1 MTAMANHHSNLIF
14 HRNIKC
20 KRAIFHSKLLA
31 RLPGGPFPRNGSLD
45 GLDGPSCASFQLLPA
60 ASSCFQLLPAASS
73 CFQACWSR
81 NCQRG
86 LTNRTRHW
94 GNLGSVV
101 NWEVASTKGSVIS
114 SMAGCIPFCLFF
126 CFGRCG

>member
-60 ASSCFQLLPAASS
+60 ASSCFQLLPAAS
-73 CFQACWSR
+73 R
-81 NCQRG
+81 LVG
-86 LTNRTRHW
+86 LEIA
-94 GNLGSVV
+94 S
-101 NWEVASTKGSVIS
+101 EVLRIEPGTGGTWA
-114 SMAGCIPFCLFF
+114 PW
-126 CFGRCG
+126 